1 MMLDHMVFAL
11 IQRYIEQG
19 DFNKAAYNLYRIAKS
34 NRMRKLT
41 KQLESMLNRATQL
54 KMFMS
59 GVAATDIMAKRWAE
73 RLRHDLEMASGAL
86 RSKTD
91 LIIEYPNTMKFKFA
105 VDYSKMNGKE
115 SKEFM
120 TAVSKMRELG
130 MQVIVTQA

>member
-41 KQLESMLNRATQL
+41 KQLQSMLNRATQL

-59 GVAATDIMAKRWAE
+59 GVAETDVMAKRWAE
-73 RLRHDLEMASGAL
+73 RLRHDLEIAAGTL
-86 RSKTD
+86 RNKAD
-91 LIIEYPNTMKFKFA
+91 LIIEYPDTMKFKFA
-105 VDYSKMNGKE
+105 VDHSKMSGKE
-115 SKEFM
+115 SREFM

-130 MQVIVTQA
+130 MHVVVTQA

>member
-54 KMFMS
+54 KIFMS
-59 GVAATDIMAKRWAE
+59 GVAATDTMAKRWAE
-73 RLRHDLEMASGAL
+73 RLRHDLEMAAGTL

-105 VDYSKMNGKE
+105 VDHSKMSGKE

-120 TAVSKMRELG
+120 TAVSKMREIG
-130 MQVIVTQA
+130 MQVVVTQA